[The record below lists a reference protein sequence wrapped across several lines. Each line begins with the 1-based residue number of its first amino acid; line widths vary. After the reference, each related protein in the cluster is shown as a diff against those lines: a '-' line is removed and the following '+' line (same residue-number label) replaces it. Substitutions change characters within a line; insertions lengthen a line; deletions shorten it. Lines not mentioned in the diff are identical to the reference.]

1 MAKKTTAP
9 IITEI
14 SGHAV
19 ATITLRRPDIHNAF
33 DDELIERLRRELQ
46 CLENDPVIRVVVIA
60 AEGKSFS
67 AGADLNW
74 MKRMAEYDYE
84 HNRDKL

>member
-46 CLENDPVIRVVVIA
+46 CLENDPLSGLLSSRPRVKVSLRGPIST
-60 AEGKSFS
+60 G
-67 AGADLNW
+67 
-74 MKRMAEYDYE
+74 
-84 HNRDKL
+84 